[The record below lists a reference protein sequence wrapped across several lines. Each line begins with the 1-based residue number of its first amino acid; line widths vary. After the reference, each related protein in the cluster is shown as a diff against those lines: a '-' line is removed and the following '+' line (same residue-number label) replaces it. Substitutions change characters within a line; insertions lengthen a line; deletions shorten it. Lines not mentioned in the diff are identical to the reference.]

1 MQPSTPS
8 RDPRVSIVVP
18 AFNEEGN
25 VEELCRRFAAM
36 KASAGFT
43 FEVVVVDDGSVDRTA
58 GLLASLRAKY
68 DFLRILTHS
77 HNRGLTEALQTGF
90 AAARGEIF
98 VFYPADL
105 QYLPEDIPAMIAKID
120 EGNDMVTGWKQGQYS
135 KRFVSSVYNSL
146 SRRIFNLK
154 VHDLNSV
161 KAFRREV
168 VEGMF
173 LRRDWHRYLV
183 AMAVQQGYRVDEVK
197 MPLYPRHSGQSKF
210 SGFWRIPVGV
220 LDMLAVKS
228 QMTLLKKPL
237 LFFGVPGAILIIAAF
252 IVGLIAVYLRFALN
266 AGHRPLLYLVILMS
280 VMGVSFFVLGFLAEA
295 LTAIKEE
302 LAGVRQAVQKLE
314 ADINGRKADVNE
326 QDR

>member
-1 MQPSTPS
+1 MAASSPGN
-8 RDPRVSIVVP
+8 DPRVSIVVP

-25 VEELCRRFAAM
+25 IEELCRRFAAM
-36 KASAGFT
+36 QAGAAFT
-43 FEVVVVDDGSVDRTA
+43 FEVVMVDDGSTDGTGA
-58 GLLASLRAKY
+58 LLASLRSRY
-68 DFLRILTHS
+68 NFLNVLTHS

-90 AAARGEIF
+90 AHARGDIF

-105 QYLPEDIPAMIAKID
+105 QYHPEDIPAMIAKID
-120 EGNDMVTGWKQGQYS
+120 EGNDMVTGWKQGQYG
-135 KRFVSSVYNSL
+135 KRFVSSVYNAL
-146 SRRIFNLK
+146 SRRIFGLK

-197 MPLYPRHSGQSKF
+197 MPLYPRYSGQSKF

-237 LFFGVPGAILIIAAF
+237 LFFGVPGAALIVTALII
-252 IVGLIAVYLRFALN
+252 GLIAVYLRVFLN
-266 AGHRPLLYLVILMS
+266 AGHRPLLYLVILLS
-280 VMGVSFFVLGFLAEA
+280 LMGVSFFILGFLAEA

-302 LAGVRQAVQKLE
+302 LAGVRRAVQKLE
-314 ADINGRKADVNE
+314 SEINGRKADSDE